1 MKIAISSMGPNLK
14 ALAEPHFEYSR
25 YFVVVDSET
34 MNCEIFDNMSSMI
47 AENAGISAA
56 QFLINKRVD
65 AVITGTIGPDET
77 EFLGT
82 AGMQIFLCE
91 KCTVNEALN
100 SFKDKRLK
108 KMEI

>member
-1 MKIAISSMGPNLK
+1 MKIAISAMGPNLN

-34 MNCEIFDNMSSMI
+34 MRCEIFDNMSSMM
-47 AENAGISAA
+47 AENIGISAA

-77 EFLGT
+77 AFMGT

-91 KCTVNEALN
+91 KCTVNEAFN
-100 SFKDKRLK
+100 CFKEKRLK
-108 KMEI
+108 RIET